1 MFWEAAGWIGLR
13 DSNLVFDEGYNMI
26 QARWIRFAVPL
37 TVAAMMGA
45 ILLAQGQS
53 PEPSGKAM
61 FEAARRFRANLSKE
75 QLAKSSFGYDDAERL
90 NWHFIPRERKGIPL
104 RELEGDALQAAHA
117 LIASGL
123 SKSGYD
129 QTLSVM
135 SLEEVLYLLETEP
148 KERAER
154 RERRHPGKYY
164 LSVFGTPSET
174 DPWGWRLEGHH
185 ISLNY
190 TLDKG
195 DVIGTTPEFFGTN
208 PALIEAGPGRSIR
221 VLGPEEDTARQI
233 LKLCTPEQAKIAH
246 IDTKAPD
253 DLRVGPN
260 AQAPSPQPESTPP
273 VGLPASKMS
282 NDQKKLLAELLTE
295 YLANM
300 PADVSARRRSA
311 LMRAGFDNIH
321 FAWWGETERN
331 QRHYYRVQGPS
342 FLIEYNNTQ
351 NNANHVHSYWRDFA
365 GDFGI
370 PLKK

>member
-1 MFWEAAGWIGLR
+1 M
-13 DSNLVFDEGYNMI
+13 

-37 TVAAMMGA
+37 VVAAAMGA
-45 ILLAQGQS
+45 ILFAQGASQ
-53 PEPSGKAM
+53 EPTGKAM
-61 FEAARRFRANLSKE
+61 LHAAQKFRESLTKE
-75 QLAKSSFGYDDAERL
+75 QLAQASFGYDDAERL
-90 NWHFIPRERKGIPL
+90 NWHFIPRERKGLPL
-104 RELEGDALQAAHA
+104 RDLEGAPLKLAHA

-129 QTLSVM
+129 QTVSIM

-148 KERAER
+148 KERTER

-164 LSVFGTPSET
+164 LSIFGVPSET
-174 DPWGWRLEGHH
+174 GKWGWRVEGHH

-208 PALIEAGPGRSIR
+208 PALIEAGPGRAIR
-221 VLGPEEDTARQI
+221 VLGPEEDMARQI

-260 AQAPSPQPESTPP
+260 AQAPSPQPETTAP
-273 VGLPASKMS
+273 VGLAVSKMS
-282 NDQKKLLAELLTE
+282 ADQKKLLGDLLTE

-300 PADVSARRRSA
+300 PADVSARRRAA
-311 LMRAGFDNIH
+311 LTQAGIDNIH
-321 FAWWGETERN
+321 FAWWGDTERN
-331 QRHYYRVQGPS
+331 QRHYYRVQGPT
-342 FLIEYNNTQ
+342 FLVEYNNTQ
-351 NNANHVHSYWRDFA
+351 NSANHVHSYWRDFA

-370 PLKK
+370 ALKK

>member
-1 MFWEAAGWIGLR
+1 MHT
-13 DSNLVFDEGYNMI
+13 
-26 QARWIRFAVPL
+26 RWIRFAVPL
-37 TVAAMMGA
+37 AVAATMGA
-45 ILLAQGQS
+45 ILFAQGASQAQS
-53 PEPSGKAM
+53 GQAM
-61 FEAARRFRANLSKE
+61 LQAAQKFRDKLTKE
-75 QLAKSSFGYDDAERL
+75 QLAKASFRFDDAERL
-90 NWHFIPRERKGIPL
+90 NWHFIPRERKGLPL
-104 RELEGDALQAAHA
+104 RELEGDALKAAHA
-117 LIASGL
+117 LITSGL

-129 QTLSVM
+129 QTVSIM

-154 RERRHPGKYY
+154 RERRDPGKYY
-164 LSVFGTPSET
+164 ISIFGAPS
-174 DPWGWRLEGHH
+174 DSGKWGWRLEGHH

-221 VLGPEEDTARQI
+221 VLGPEEDMARQI

-246 IDTKAPD
+246 VDTKAPD

-260 AQAPSPQPESTPP
+260 AQSPSPQPETTPP
-273 VGLPASKMS
+273 VGLPVSKMS
-282 NDQKKLLAELLTE
+282 NDQKKLLADLLTE

-300 PADVSARRRSA
+300 PADVSARRRES
-311 LMRAGFDNIH
+311 LMQAGFDNIQ

-331 QRHYYRVQGPS
+331 QRHYYRVQGPT

-351 NNANHVHSYWRDFA
+351 NSANHVHSYWRDFA

-370 PLKK
+370 ALKK